1 MELAGQLGVGGG
13 GLGALKVE
21 EGTRVEGEVVPLLGR
36 GAVWGMLPS
45 FQWPCASLSQRRSF
59 SVSIVCTLVDTFM

>member
-1 MELAGQLGVGGG
+1 MGGG

-21 EGTRVEGEVVPLLGR
+21 EGTRGEGEVVPLLGR
-36 GAVWGMLPS
+36 GAVWGKLPS